1 MEHHTLG
8 CVIFDLDG
16 TLLDSMNVW
25 SQIDRNLLNHYGKT
39 APDDLTEQVKKMTI
53 QQSAQYFIDRFQLPC
68 QPEEFIALVQSMAA
82 DAYRNT
88 LQLKSDVFP
97 LLDWLDA
104 RNIPYC
110 VATAT
115 YPDLAEATLKRLQVW
130 ERIAFLMTEQEVG
143 VGKSQPTI
151 YRQAASRMGCGK
163 RQTVVVEDAVHAIE
177 TAATDGFFTVG
188 VYEPTLSEMD
198 WNTIQARA
206 TVSVK
211 DLQKLLAEI
220 QSGRIPL

>member
-68 QPEEFIALVQSMAA
+68 EPEEFIALVQSMAA

-88 LQLKSDVFP
+88 LQLKSGVFP

-104 RNIPYC
+104 RNVPYC

-115 YPDLAEATLKRLQVW
+115 YPDLAEAALKRLQVW
-130 ERIAFLMTEQEVG
+130 ERIAFLITEQEVG
-143 VGKSQPTI
+143 VGKSQPRFTG
-151 YRQAASRMGCGK
+151 RLPVGWAVANGK
-163 RQTVVVEDAVHAIE
+163 R
-177 TAATDGFFTVG
+177 
-188 VYEPTLSEMD
+188 
-198 WNTIQARA
+198 
-206 TVSVK
+206 
-211 DLQKLLAEI
+211 LL
-220 QSGRIPL
+220 

>member
-82 DAYRNT
+82 DAYRNAQHRCDI
-88 LQLKSDVFP
+88 L
-97 LLDWLDA
+97 
-104 RNIPYC
+104 
-110 VATAT
+110 
-115 YPDLAEATLKRLQVW
+115 
-130 ERIAFLMTEQEVG
+130 
-143 VGKSQPTI
+143 
-151 YRQAASRMGCGK
+151 
-163 RQTVVVEDAVHAIE
+163 
-177 TAATDGFFTVG
+177 
-188 VYEPTLSEMD
+188 
-198 WNTIQARA
+198 
-206 TVSVK
+206 
-211 DLQKLLAEI
+211 I
-220 QSGRIPL
+220 QSDPHRDVGGIYEALSACEAQHLLQDDGGADGDAFRQEDRFRAGFPPCYSIHRHRVAHSL

>member
-82 DAYRNT
+82 PHVFCACGGLRVLVNPNT
-88 LQLKSDVFP
+88 FILK
-97 LLDWLDA
+97 
-104 RNIPYC
+104 IC
-110 VATAT
+110 
-115 YPDLAEATLKRLQVW
+115 
-130 ERIAFLMTEQEVG
+130 
-143 VGKSQPTI
+143 QPCMI
-151 YRQAASRMGCGK
+151 GSN
-163 RQTVVVEDAVHAIE
+163 
-177 TAATDGFFTVG
+177 GFFFKCKR
-188 VYEPTLSEMD
+188 YRFPCY
-198 WNTIQARA
+198 
-206 TVSVK
+206 
-211 DLQKLLAEI
+211 LL
-220 QSGRIPL
+220 

>member
-68 QPEEFIALVQSMAA
+68 EPEEFIALVQSMAA

-88 LQLKSDVFP
+88 LQLKSGVFP

-104 RNIPYC
+104 RNVPYC
-110 VATAT
+110 
-115 YPDLAEATLKRLQVW
+115 
-130 ERIAFLMTEQEVG
+130 
-143 VGKSQPTI
+143 
-151 YRQAASRMGCGK
+151 
-163 RQTVVVEDAVHAIE
+163 EDAVHAIE

>member
-1 MEHHTLG
+1 
-8 CVIFDLDG
+8 
-16 TLLDSMNVW
+16 MNVW

-88 LQLKSDVFP
+88 LQLKPGVFP

-104 RNIPYC
+104 RNVPYC

-115 YPDLAEATLKRLQVW
+115 YPDLAE
-130 ERIAFLMTEQEVG
+130 
-143 VGKSQPTI
+143 
-151 YRQAASRMGCGK
+151 
-163 RQTVVVEDAVHAIE
+163 AVHAIE

>member
-68 QPEEFIALVQSMAA
+68 EPEEFIALVQSMAA

-88 LQLKSDVFP
+88 LQLKSGVFP

-104 RNIPYC
+104 RNVPYC

-115 YPDLAEATLKRLQVW
+115 YPDLAEAALKRLQVW
-130 ERIAFLMTEQEVG
+130 ERIAFLMTEQEIG
-143 VGKSQPTI
+143 VGKSRPTI
-151 YRQAASRMGCGK
+151 YRQAARTGNEKCDRLEKGRSGGM
-163 RQTVVVEDAVHAIE
+163 
-177 TAATDGFFTVG
+177 F
-188 VYEPTLSEMD
+188 LS
-198 WNTIQARA
+198 A
-206 TVSVK
+206 K
-211 DLQKLLAEI
+211 
-220 QSGRIPL
+220 

>member
-88 LQLKSDVFP
+88 LQLKSGVFP

-104 RNIPYC
+104 RNVPYC

-115 YPDLAEATLKRLQVW
+115 YPDLAEAALKRLQVW
-130 ERIAFLMTEQEVG
+130 ERIAFLMTEQEIG
-143 VGKSQPTI
+143 VGKANDLP
-151 YRQAASRMGCGK
+151 AGCQSDGLW
-163 RQTVVVEDAVHAIE
+163 QTANGCCRRCCTRHRNRCDRWIFH
-177 TAATDGFFTVG
+177 GWR
-188 VYEPTLSEMD
+188 L
-198 WNTIQARA
+198 
-206 TVSVK
+206 
-211 DLQKLLAEI
+211 
-220 QSGRIPL
+220 

>member
-53 QQSAQYFIDRFQLPC
+53 QQSAQ
-68 QPEEFIALVQSMAA
+68 A

-88 LQLKSDVFP
+88 LQLKSGVFP

-104 RNIPYC
+104 RNVPYC

-115 YPDLAEATLKRLQVW
+115 YPDLAEAALKRLQVW

>member
-1 MEHHTLG
+1 MLG
-8 CVIFDLDG
+8 F
-16 TLLDSMNVW
+16 TNTRKPPHA
-25 SQIDRNLLNHYGKT
+25 QKT
-39 APDDLTEQVKKMTI
+39 CGFLYQNQKGAFFPWNTTPSAEQVKKMTI

-88 LQLKSDVFP
+88 LQLKSGVFP

-104 RNIPYC
+104 RNVPYC

-115 YPDLAEATLKRLQVW
+115 YPDLAEAALKRLQVW

-211 DLQKLLAEI
+211 DLQELLAEI